1 MEESTENTC
10 KYCENEVH
18 MNFAEY
24 LQCSVCNKN
33 VHITC
38 LKREST
44 PGGIYGDVFY
54 TYTCQDCSPNGS
66 EIFLREKMP
75 WLQAILLS
83 MHHLRNKSP
92 GIANNGFFHW
102 KTHLVSFLDKKWSV
116 LFPKDLKRR
125 KNWMG
130 TVSGSLSHFSP
141 CLFTSGAQI
150 LQASGWWRLTFP
162 TLSPGFLLMLYQ
174 ELTVKQKISLKSP
187 ADLEHFTK
195 LISLYIPQTETE
207 IVLSESNICK
217 TTEDIDVVGGEF
229 KNIQIKDEMIVNPL
243 FEDDQLTDDK
253 TQEEE
258 PIIIYSDLNSGLSK
272 EYEAKK
278 CFYNIWG
285 LNDRKISTKKFS
297 TNICQMRNIEE
308 NALCEFISSNYKSER
323 FIRSLRRKLKV
334 RKLQRQNLIPYF
346 NIDNKRKFPIAN
358 EVSEN
363 NKFRH
368 YYNEEQLRYA
378 DSRYFQTKLIYAPIN
393 SLHYIISPYT
403 GRMLKPFIRR
413 DKNHSSLWLK
423 LMHEMLQKVNPVLG
437 QPTVSS
443 LDYCYVRPM
452 HVPIINMLCEQY
464 FWPGIDMTE
473 TLQYPEF
480 SCVALYKKIIVG
492 FAFMVPDVNF
502 NETYISFIFTKPE
515 WRRSGIAKF
524 MIYHLIQ
531 TCMGK
536 DITLHVAIDNPAI
549 FLYQKFGFKVEKVIY
564 NFYDAYLR
572 SDSNQSKHA
581 FYLRLER

>member
-1 MEESTENTC
+1 MKESAENTC
-10 KYCENEVH
+10 KYCDNEVH
-18 MNFAEY
+18 MNSAEF
-24 LQCSVCNKN
+24 LVCSVCNRN

-54 TYTCQDCSPNGS
+54 TYTCQNCSSNGS

-83 MHHLRNKSP
+83 MHHLRHKSP

-102 KTHLVSFLDKKWSV
+102 RTHLVSFLDKKWSV

-130 TVSGSLSHFSP
+130 TVSGTLSHFSP
-141 CLFTSGAQI
+141 CLFTSGVQI
-150 LQASGWWRLTFP
+150 LHASGWWRLTFP
-162 TLSPGFLLMLYQ
+162 ALSPGFLLMLYQ
-174 ELTVKQKISLKSP
+174 ELTVKQKISLKSL

-195 LISLYIPQTETE
+195 LIAQYIPQTETE
-207 IVLSESNICK
+207 LVLSTSTNILK
-217 TTEDIDVVGGEF
+217 DAEDVDVVGDEF
-229 KNIQIKDEMIVNPL
+229 KFKYLVNPL
-243 FEDDQLTDDK
+243 FEDDQLIDDNVEN
-253 TQEEE
+253 EEE
-258 PIIIYSDLNSGLSK
+258 QSIIIYSPNTILSNK
-272 EYEAKK
+272 EDEQKN
-278 CFYNIWG
+278 FYDIWG
-285 LNDRKISTKKFS
+285 LHERKNNKKFS

-308 NALCEFISSNYKSER
+308 HALYEYVSSNYKSER

-334 RKLQRQNLIPYF
+334 RKLQRQNFMPYL

-358 EVSEN
+358 EVGEK

-378 DSRYFQTKLIYAPIN
+378 ESKYFQTKLIYAPTHCLN
-393 SLHYIISPYT
+393 YIISPYT
-403 GRMLKPFIRR
+403 DRMLKPFIRR
-413 DKNHSSLWLK
+413 DKSHSSVWLR
-423 LMHEMLQKVNPVLG
+423 LMQELLQKVNPLCK
-437 QPTVSS
+437 QFTVSS
-443 LDYCYVRPM
+443 LDYCYVQSM

-515 WRRSGIAKF
+515 WRGSGIAKF